1 MKKFI
6 CVTLDV
12 AKGLA
17 IAAVTSAL
25 LVSSAHAAAVDL
37 ALWSDESYPAVSGF
51 GAGVWTVSG
60 DGLSVNQSVN
70 GQPTLFVS
78 DFVVAGLAIEGMV
91 IVNTAGDD
99 DLIGFALGFIP
110 GDADPGDN
118 TADYLLVDWKQA
130 TQGFTFGPPSCTGG
144 STSLVGLA
152 VSRVTGIPTAD
163 EFWGH
168 FDEDAVCSPAGEGL
182 EELQRATNL
191 GATGWADNT
200 AYTFKFEFTTTS
212 LVVFVNGVEEL
223 NITGTFN
230 DGSLAFY
237 NFSQSNVTYSAFETQ
252 PLLLKALTS
261 GPDRDG
267 SLEIDLVV
275 PINVEIPTAYDFT
288 ITYDGPDDTPVV
300 IDDRVPAEWDVTDI
314 EFDGTGLPLDCG
326 DDADFSGDYG
336 DVLVFRGGKSGKK
349 CNSDTGLM
357 WTPGGD
363 NKTLNVQ
370 TQARCHDNKNNNFCR
385 PTSCGALYLNYG
397 AVAYETDGD
406 GELVLDVEGNPI
418 VVLGPTDPICLAAVD
433 DVDGDGTFTWDGSGD
448 EDGDNLSDYEEA
460 CAIGTDPCLF
470 DTDDDGINDDVDEC
484 PLEGDLGL
492 GVDAVGCPNVCENHL
507 GLFCPPEIDGLYVF
521 MWGGFTNNEPP
532 CPAVATASWDWG
544 DGNVDYFAQ
553 QPDGY
558 VYPFPNSHTY
568 GNSGAFEIEVTLFEE
583 NGTEMDQSTCEVS
596 VSDL

>member
-1 MKKFI
+1 MKEFI
-6 CVTLDV
+6 CVTLNV
-12 AKGLA
+12 ARGLA
-17 IAAVTSAL
+17 MAAMTSAL
-25 LVSSAHAAAVDL
+25 FVSGAHAAAVDL
-37 ALWSDESYPAVSGF
+37 GLWSDESYPAVSGF

-78 DFVVAGLAIEGMV
+78 DFAVAGLAIEGMV
-91 IVNTAGDD
+91 TVNTTDDD
-99 DLIGFALGFIP
+99 DLVGFALGFIP

-118 TADYLLVDWKQA
+118 TADYLLVDWKQG
-130 TQGFTFGPPSCTGG
+130 TQGFNFDSPSCTNG
-144 STSLVGLA
+144 STSFAGLA

-168 FDEDAVCSPAGEGL
+168 FDEDNVVCSPAGEGL

-200 AYTFKFEFTTTS
+200 SYTFRFEFTTTS
-212 LVVFVNGVEEL
+212 LVVFVDGVEEL

-230 DGSLAFY
+230 DGRVAFY
-237 NFSQSNVTYSAFETQ
+237 NFSQSNVTYSAFVTQ
-252 PLLLKALTS
+252 PLLSKALTS

-275 PINVEIPTAYDFT
+275 PINVEIPTTYDFT

-300 IDDRVPAEWDVTDI
+300 IDDRVPAEWDVTAI
-314 EFDGTGLPLDCG
+314 EFDGTGLPLNCG
-326 DDADFSGDYG
+326 DDIDFSGDYG
-336 DVLVFRGGKSGKK
+336 GVHVFRGGKSGKK
-349 CNSDTGLM
+349 CNSDTGIW
-357 WTPGGD
+357 WTPNGD
-363 NKTLNVQ
+363 DNTLNVE
-370 TQARCHDNKNNNFCR
+370 TLARCHDNRNNSFCR

-406 GELVLDVEGNPI
+406 GELVLDGDGNPI

-433 DVDGDGTFTWDGSGD
+433 DLNGDGFVWDGSGD

-460 CAIGTDPCLF
+460 CAIGTDPCLL
-470 DTDDDGINDDVDEC
+470 DTDGDGFNDEVDQC
-484 PLEGDLGL
+484 PLEGDMGL

-521 MWGGFTNNEPP
+521 MNGGFTNNEPP
-532 CPAVATASWDWG
+532 CPAVARATWHWG
-544 DGNVDYFAQ
+544 DGNFDQFF
-553 QPDGY
+553 PIGDY
-558 VYPFPNSHTY
+558 VYPFPNEHTY
-568 GNSGAFEIEVTLFEE
+568 TTQGTYEVEVKLFDEFD
-583 NGTEMDQSTCEVS
+583 NVMDQSTCQFS
-596 VSDL
+596 VP